1 LDDGRGS
8 ACRRERR
15 AGQCGGRNDYSGDN
29 APEEFCDVRSR
40 VRRIHGDE
48 MSEEVLPP
56 DATDAQEST
65 PGSRATPGSLYVVAT
80 PLGNARDLTLR
91 ALDILRSVDLVASE
105 DTRVTLPL
113 LRRYG
118 IETKAVSLHAHN
130 EARRV
135 ALILAQLADKKS
147 VAIVSDAGTP
157 AISDPGARLVRAAHD
172 AGHAVVPIPGPSAV
186 AAAVSGA
193 GLDAERFVF
202 VGFLP
207 PKAKARRELLASVA
221 PLPFALVF
229 YEAPHRV
236 RETVAELADAL
247 GSRTLFVAR
256 ELTKVFETLARMP
269 LDDAPAW
276 FDADSN
282 RTRGEFVLIVDAA
295 TDVQQPTATLPRDV
309 ERLLAA
315 LLPELSPARAAHV
328 VANVTG
334 ASRDQLY
341 ARAIAL
347 KAPAER

>member
-1 LDDGRGS
+1 
-8 ACRRERR
+8 
-15 AGQCGGRNDYSGDN
+15 
-29 APEEFCDVRSR
+29 
-40 VRRIHGDE
+40 

-65 PGSRATPGSLYVVAT
+65 PGARATPGSLYVVAT
-80 PLGNARDLTLR
+80 PLGNARDLSLR
-91 ALDILRSVDLVASE
+91 ALDILRTVDVIAAE
-105 DTRVTLPL
+105 DTRMTLPL

-118 IETKAVSLHAHN
+118 IKTKAVSLHAHN
-130 EARRV
+130 EARRAASLV
-135 ALILAQLADKKS
+135 AALAEKKS

-172 AGHAVVPIPGPSAV
+172 AGYAVVPVPGPSAV

-202 VGFLP
+202 IGFLP
-207 PKAKARRELLASVA
+207 PKPKARRELLESVA
-221 PLPFALVF
+221 SLPFALVL

-236 RETVAELADAL
+236 RETVAELANML
-247 GSRTLFVAR
+247 GARTLFVAR
-256 ELTKVFETLARMP
+256 ELTKVFETLTRIP
-269 LDDAPAW
+269 LDDAVAW

-295 TDVQQPTATLPRDV
+295 SEAPQATTTLPSEA
-309 ERLLAA
+309 ERLLTA
-315 LLPELSPARAAHV
+315 LLDELPPARAAHV

-334 ASRDQLY
+334 APRDQLY

-347 KAPAER
+347 KARAER

>member
-1 LDDGRGS
+1 
-8 ACRRERR
+8 
-15 AGQCGGRNDYSGDN
+15 
-29 APEEFCDVRSR
+29 
-40 VRRIHGDE
+40 

-91 ALDILRSVDLVASE
+91 ALDVLRTVDVIAAE
-105 DTRVTLPL
+105 DTRLTQPL

-130 EARRV
+130 EARRAASLV
-135 ALILAQLADKKS
+135 AALADRKS

-186 AAAVSGA
+186 AAAVSAA

-202 VGFLP
+202 IGFLP
-207 PKAKARRELLASVA
+207 PKPKARRELLESVA
-221 PLPFALVF
+221 PLRFALVL
-229 YEAPHRV
+229 YEAPHRI
-236 RETVAELADAL
+236 RETVAELANLL
-247 GSRTLFVAR
+247 GARTLFVAR
-256 ELTKVFETLARMP
+256 ELTKVFETLTRMQ
-269 LDDAPAW
+269 LEDAPAW

-282 RTRGEFVLIVDAA
+282 RTRGEFVLVVDAPSPPSDKA
-295 TDVQQPTATLPRDV
+295 SALPVDVDRWLAELVRELP
-309 ERLLAA
+309 
-315 LLPELSPARAAHV
+315 PARTARI

-334 ASRDQLY
+334 VARDQLY
-341 ARAIAL
+341 ARAMAL
-347 KAPAER
+347 KHKSVD